1 MKHLC
6 YVYIK
11 EYGCIKDVELIVDCH
26 YNYLFDRE
34 SGIID
39 ITDNQ
44 DYPNDFWSPNIYS
57 ISGIV
62 GNNGA
67 GKSSIMSYLLDFLV
81 EGSAIQYSA
90 DGIFVYEENGEHYYY
105 GDDVR
110 VLYNNKCIRKINSS
124 LGTKDSSLKMP
135 SFYYSGHFLPHFND
149 NPRNSELNGCYI
161 ASDNVRLV
169 MDLQNHYNEDSFHMN
184 HQLVRHLYS
193 HIAENNY
200 RICMMLADAK
210 LSHIVKKFVWP
221 QYIIISINDSGKTAM
236 NNGITNEQILNEKLN
251 KSTIDIKIPE
261 FKEKENIQSQKDR
274 FILEM
279 IYHNLLNITYDR
291 WGGWRHGFDIIDKWQ
306 DYKSKGSIIEQF
318 SSFINTIDESEKKST
333 LISLC
338 NLISNICDLAECEN
352 DILGKSY
359 MYIKPD
365 KLEKLGEI
373 VLKNDF
379 YITSRFFDISY
390 AQSLEFGTI
399 LSSGE
404 QELLNF
410 LSRLYDAIVLRPNKF
425 SHIQRPYFLLLDEA
439 EIGFHPDWQRRY
451 MNLIITFLDALR
463 FINNDIPQFQIVI
476 SSHSPILLSDI
487 PKCCT
492 NYIKRDING
501 FARNVKSEKD
511 IKETFAANIFDLY
524 RMSFFMNDGLIGE
537 FAKNKITVLS
547 ERIDNGETIGIV
559 NEIKMIGDNRIR
571 EFLMDKYR
579 EKHSDE
585 KSLNDEIIKYYQDI
599 IEQLKK

>member
-26 YNYLFDRE
+26 YNYSFDRE
-34 SGIID
+34 KGIID
-39 ITDNQ
+39 ITDNLG
-44 DYPNDFWSPNIYS
+44 YPKNFWSPNIYS
-57 ISGIV
+57 VSGIV

-67 GKSSIMSYLLDFLV
+67 GKSSIMSYLLDFIV
-81 EGSAIQYSA
+81 EGSAVQYSA
-90 DGIFVYEENGEHYYY
+90 EGIFIYEDNGKLYYY
-105 GDDVR
+105 GNDVT
-110 VLYNNKCIRKINSS
+110 VLYNKKSVRKINSS
-124 LGTKDSSLKMP
+124 LGTRDSSLKIP
-135 SFYYSGHFLPHFND
+135 SFYYSGHFLPYFND
-149 NPRNSELNGCYI
+149 NPRNRELNGCYI

-169 MDLQNHYNEDSFHMN
+169 KDLQNRYNEDSSHMN
-184 HQLVRHLYS
+184 HQLLRHLYS

-200 RICMMLADAK
+200 RICMMLTDVK

-221 QYIIISINDSGKTAM
+221 QYVIISINDSGKTAM
-236 NNGITNEQILNEKLN
+236 NNDIRNEQISN

-261 FKEKENIQSQKDR
+261 FKERDNIQSPKDR
-274 FILEM
+274 LILEM
-279 IYHNLLNITYDR
+279 IYHNLLNITYDI
-291 WGGWRHGFDIIDKWQ
+291 WGGWRHGFDIIDNWQ

-318 SSFINTIDESEKKST
+318 SSFINTIDDSEKRST
-333 LISLC
+333 LILLC
-338 NLISNICDLAECEN
+338 RLISSICDLAECKI
-352 DILGKSY
+352 DIWGKLH
-359 MYIKPD
+359 MYIKHN
-365 KLEKLGEI
+365 KFEKLGEI

-379 YITSRFFDISY
+379 YLTSRFFDISY
-390 AQSLEFGTI
+390 AQSLESDTI

-410 LSRLYDAIVLRPNKF
+410 LSRLYDAIILRPNKF

-439 EIGFHPDWQRRY
+439 EIGFHPAWQRRY
-451 MNLIITFLDALR
+451 LNLIIEFLNALR
-463 FINNDIPQFQIVI
+463 LINDNIPQFQIVI

-492 NYIKRDING
+492 NYIEREINCVS
-501 FARNVKSEKD
+501 RNVKSEKD
-511 IKETFAANIFDLY
+511 IKETFAANVFDLY

-537 FAKNKITVLS
+537 FAQEKIKKLFN
-547 ERIDNGETIGIV
+547 RINNGETIGIV

-571 EFLMDKYR
+571 EFLMEKYR

>member
-1 MKHLC
+1 
-6 YVYIK
+6 
-11 EYGCIKDVELIVDCH
+11 
-26 YNYLFDRE
+26 
-34 SGIID
+34 
-39 ITDNQ
+39 
-44 DYPNDFWSPNIYS
+44 
-57 ISGIV
+57 
-62 GNNGA
+62 
-67 GKSSIMSYLLDFLV
+67 
-81 EGSAIQYSA
+81 
-90 DGIFVYEENGEHYYY
+90 
-105 GDDVR
+105 
-110 VLYNNKCIRKINSS
+110 
-124 LGTKDSSLKMP
+124 
-135 SFYYSGHFLPHFND
+135 
-149 NPRNSELNGCYI
+149 
-161 ASDNVRLV
+161 
-169 MDLQNHYNEDSFHMN
+169 
-184 HQLVRHLYS
+184 
-193 HIAENNY
+193 
-200 RICMMLADAK
+200 
-210 LSHIVKKFVWP
+210 
-221 QYIIISINDSGKTAM
+221 
-236 NNGITNEQILNEKLN
+236 
-251 KSTIDIKIPE
+251 
-261 FKEKENIQSQKDR
+261 
-274 FILEM
+274 
-279 IYHNLLNITYDR
+279 
-291 WGGWRHGFDIIDKWQ
+291 
-306 DYKSKGSIIEQF
+306 
-318 SSFINTIDESEKKST
+318 
-333 LISLC
+333 
-338 NLISNICDLAECEN
+338 
-352 DILGKSY
+352 

-379 YITSRFFDISY
+379 YITSKFFDISY

-571 EFLMDKYR
+571 EFLMEKYR
-579 EKHSDE
+579 EKHFDE